1 MELDEIDIK
10 ILRENFD
17 DETISEI
24 DSENVSKIMKYLKDN
39 GVYYTK
45 DLFISSLDLFLLP
58 SDNFINQFEKL
69 KTKLGSNYVEELGED
84 TSLIELMYED

>member
-10 ILRENFD
+10 ILKENFD

-39 GVYYTK
+39 GVYYAK

-58 SDNFINQFEKL
+58 SDNFIDQFEKL
-69 KTKLGSNYVEELGED
+69 KTKLGSNYVEELGKD
-84 TSLIELMYED
+84 ISLIELMYED

>member
-10 ILRENFD
+10 VLRENFD

-39 GVYYTK
+39 GVYYAK

-58 SDNFINQFEKL
+58 SDNFIDQFEKS

-84 TSLIELMYED
+84 TSLIELMYQD

>member
-10 ILRENFD
+10 VLRENFD

-24 DSENVSKIMKYLKDN
+24 DNENVSKIMKYLKEN
-39 GVYYTK
+39 GVYYAK

-58 SDNFINQFEKL
+58 SDNFIDQFEKL

>member
-39 GVYYTK
+39 GVYYAK

-58 SDNFINQFEKL
+58 LDN
-69 KTKLGSNYVEELGED
+69 
-84 TSLIELMYED
+84 

>member
-10 ILRENFD
+10 VLRENFD

-24 DSENVSKIMKYLKDN
+24 DRENVSKIMKYLIDN
-39 GVYYTK
+39 GVYYAK

-58 SDNFINQFEKL
+58 SDNFIEQFEKL

>member
-10 ILRENFD
+10 VLRENFD

-24 DSENVSKIMKYLKDN
+24 DNENVSKIMKYLIDN
-39 GVYYTK
+39 GVYYAK

-58 SDNFINQFEKL
+58 SDNFIDQFEKL

-84 TSLIELMYED
+84 TSLIKLMYED

>member
-10 ILRENFD
+10 ILKENFD

-39 GVYYTK
+39 GVYYAK

-58 SDNFINQFEKL
+58 LDNFIDQFEKL

>member
-10 ILRENFD
+10 ILKENFD

-39 GVYYTK
+39 GVYYAK

-58 SDNFINQFEKL
+58 SDNFIDQFEKL
-69 KTKLGSNYVEELGED
+69 KTNL
-84 TSLIELMYED
+84 

>member
-10 ILRENFD
+10 VLRENFD

-39 GVYYTK
+39 GVYYAK

-58 SDNFINQFEKL
+58 SDNFIDQFEKL
-69 KTKLGSNYVEELGED
+69 KIKLGSNYVEELGED

>member
-10 ILRENFD
+10 VLRENFD

-24 DSENVSKIMKYLKDN
+24 DSENVSKIMKYLKEN
-39 GVYYTK
+39 GVYYAK

-58 SDNFINQFEKL
+58 SDNFIDQFEKL

>member
-10 ILRENFD
+10 VLRENFD

-39 GVYYTK
+39 GVYYAK

-58 SDNFINQFEKL
+58 SDNFIDQFEKL

-84 TSLIELMYED
+84 TSLIEMMYED

>member
-39 GVYYTK
+39 GVYYAK
-45 DLFISSLDLFLLP
+45 DLFITSLDLFLLP
-58 SDNFINQFEKL
+58 SDNFIDQFEKL